1 MLFRSCQKPLSALP
15 VEQGPGSYLD
25 YHVEVDHHF
34 NIVPH
39 CLVGEPLEVRAT
51 ATTIAM
57 STQGKLGG
65 VPSPVVSGGQ
75 TQHLDGTDPQGA
87 SGIRQVDAATDRRLG
102 GATKAA
108 TAAVVEQILSRK
120 TYSGGAAS
128 AKCQKLSQ

>member
-1 MLFRSCQKPLSALP
+1 M
-15 VEQGPGSYLD
+15 EQGPGSYLD

-57 STQGKLGG
+57 STQGKSGG
-65 VPSPVVSGGQ
+65 VPSPVVSRGQ
-75 TQHLDGTDPQGA
+75 TQHLDGTNPQGA

-102 GATKAA
+102 GAD
-108 TAAVVEQILSRK
+108 QSRHGRRRGAD
-120 TYSGGAAS
+120 SFAQDLFWGGAAS
-128 AKCQKLSQ
+128 AKCQKRSQ